1 MCTMMISGSV
11 CRRKPVRVVRDKTL
25 DGLADYVRAQC
36 ATPKSRDRYF
46 ASVGLSRRGG
56 KLVVTPL

>member
-1 MCTMMISGSV
+1 MKKASELAKILGG
-11 CRRKPVRVVRDKTL
+11 TL
-25 DGLADYVRAQC
+25 DGLAAYVRAQC

-46 ASVGLSRRGG
+46 ASVGLSRKRG

>member
-11 CRRKPVRVVRDKTL
+11 CRRKPVKYVRDKTL

-36 ATPKSRDRYF
+36 ATPKSRDRYL
-46 ASVGLSRRGG
+46 ARVGLSRRGG

>member
-1 MCTMMISGSV
+1 MCKMAVSASV
-11 CRRKPVRVVRDKTL
+11 CRSRPMKVVRDKTL
-25 DGLADYVRAQC
+25 DGLAAYVRAQC

-46 ASVGLSRRGG
+46 ASVGLSRKRG

>member
-1 MCTMMISGSV
+1 M
-11 CRRKPVRVVRDKTL
+11 KVVRDKTL
-25 DGLADYVRAQC
+25 DGLAAYVRAQC

-46 ASVGLSRRGG
+46 ASVGLSRKRG